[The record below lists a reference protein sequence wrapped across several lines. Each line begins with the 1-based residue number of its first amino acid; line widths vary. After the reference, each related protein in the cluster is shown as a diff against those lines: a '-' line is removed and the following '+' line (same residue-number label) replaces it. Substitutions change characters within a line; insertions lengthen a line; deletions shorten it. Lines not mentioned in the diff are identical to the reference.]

1 MHKQHGEKGETT
13 MNQSGGNT
21 KLIVAGV
28 VGLILGLLLGM
39 LLFWGVFPPKMGNP
53 QTYDLADEA
62 KIKYVKLAADSYA
75 LDKNLARAQEFL
87 SGWSVEEE
95 QQAISGAIAS
105 YEDEG
110 RSDKMQ
116 KMNDLQLALGLT
128 AQPTPAGATATPG
141 VEPQAAPSKGLWER
155 LRYWC
160 LLSALILLVLVLGA
174 IGFRFAMQRRAP
186 QGATVPIARPSRPS
200 EVEAPLPEEWKGVGQ
215 PPLGHF
221 ITTYKLGEDN
231 YDESFS
237 IETPTGEFL
246 GECGVSISELIGKG
260 EPDSVTAFEVWLFDK
275 SDIRTVTKVLMSDYA
290 YNDEQLRA
298 RLAPKGEAVLAE
310 VGVPFVLET
319 TGLQVQATISDLEYG
334 EGQTPPRSF
343 FRQLTLGLVAMAK
356 QTE

>member
-1 MHKQHGEKGETT
+1 

-21 KLIVAGV
+21 KLIMAAV

-53 QTYDLADEA
+53 QTYDLADEG
-62 KIKYVKLAADSYA
+62 KVQFVKLAADSYA
-75 LDKNLARAQEFL
+75 LDKDLTRVQEFL
-87 SGWSVEEE
+87 GTWDPEEL

-105 YEDEG
+105 YETGG
-110 RSDKMQ
+110 RSDKIQ
-116 KMNDLQLALGLT
+116 KMNDLHLALGLSPTT
-128 AQPTPAGATATPG
+128 AVPGATA
-141 VEPQAAPSKGLWER
+141 VAEPTTVSGGEPEAVPSKGLWDR
-155 LRYWC
+155 LKIPC
-160 LLSALILLVLVLGA
+160 LVFVLVLLVLILGA
-174 IGFRFAMQRRAP
+174 IGFRLAMQRRAAAE
-186 QGATVPIARPSRPS
+186 GAKPLITRPLRPTEEVPLA
-200 EVEAPLPEEWKGVGQ
+200 EEWKGVGQ

-221 ITTYKLGEDN
+221 ITTYKLGEDT

-260 EPDSVTAFEVWLFDK
+260 EPDNVTAFEVWLFDK
-275 SDIRTVTKVLMSDYA
+275 SDIRTVTKVLMSEYA

-310 VGVPFVLET
+310 VGTPFLLET
-319 TGLQVQATISDLEYG
+319 TGLQVQATVSDLQYG

-356 QTE
+356 PIE